1 MLRSLSAS
9 LLWRGLLAVAIGIIA
24 ILWPGVTI
32 AAVVVI
38 FAVAVFVD
46 TVHQGSRA
54 FSSEKAGPVAGHL
67 LLALLDIAAGD
78 VAIAWPGITAL
89 ALTIWIGAWAVVSGI
104 GEFAMAFASHEAP
117 GQRSFLGFGGA
128 GSCWQGWR
136 PSGEPRAVV
145 VIVHGIGERAGRY
158 GHVAARL
165 NAAGFAAYALDHRGH
180 GRSSGPRGL
189 IDRMDNAVEDVDS
202 LVSLAATRHAGRP
215 LHLLGHSMGGAIAI
229 TYALRHQER
238 LRGLLLSSAAA
249 SLGSA
254 RSSTRLEA
262 KALAAVAPTAGIM
275 EIDPSLVSHD
285 PAVVRAYREDPLV
298 YQGKLPARTVA
309 EVAAAIEGFAAGVP

>member
-46 TVHQGSRA
+46 AVHQGSRA

-67 LLALLDIAAGD
+67 LLALLDIAAGV

-117 GQRSFLGFGGA
+117 GQRAFLGFGGLLSVA
-128 GSCWQGWR
+128 LGVALFAR
-136 PSGEPRAVV
+136 PDLGA
-145 VIVHGIGERAGRY
+145 
-158 GHVAARL
+158 
-165 NAAGFAAYALDHRGH
+165 
-180 GRSSGPRGL
+180 
-189 IDRMDNAVEDVDS
+189 
-202 LVSLAATRHAGRP
+202 VSLA
-215 LHLLGHSMGGAIAI
+215 
-229 TYALRHQER
+229 EVF
-238 LRGLLLSSAAA
+238 GLFSLAFGIWGLVVAA
-249 SLGSA
+249 SA
-254 RSSTRLEA
+254 HHT
-262 KALAAVAPTAGIM
+262 
-275 EIDPSLVSHD
+275 DSL
-285 PAVVRAYREDPLV
+285 
-298 YQGKLPARTVA
+298 
-309 EVAAAIEGFAAGVP
+309 IEGTLRSGA